1 MSELWLLL
9 LPLALTS
16 AITPTKT
23 FALILLFRTAQ
34 GALTGAAFVA
44 GFSGALL
51 TQGALLALVFSLFGV
66 FAAPGREAAQ
76 TVSFA
81 LLMAMGLLMLAGAL
95 KLLFQ
100 DEDDDRPPPSW
111 MTGIEALSPR
121 KAMSLGFGWAFVSP
135 KQWVFTL
142 ATISIIYAAN
152 LGQIRAFV
160 NYAVFVAIATSTLW
174 LLVLADALLGERI
187 KPSLDRLFVWLKRNV
202 RKLVIGLLFVFGA
215 YFFLSGVTGLAGR

>member
-9 LPLALTS
+9 LPLAITS

-23 FALILLFRTAQ
+23 FALILLFRSDR

-51 TQGALLALVFSLFGV
+51 AQGAILALVFTLFGV

-100 DEDDDRPPPSW
+100 EQDDDRPPPSW
-111 MTGIEALSPR
+111 MEGIEAFTPR
-121 KAMSLGFGWAFVSP
+121 KAVSLGFGWAFVSP

-142 ATISIIYAAN
+142 ATISILYAAN
-152 LGQIRAFV
+152 LGQVRAFA

-174 LLVLADALLGERI
+174 LLVLVDALFGERI
-187 KPSLDRLFVWLKRNV
+187 KPTLDRLFMWLKRNV
-202 RKLVIGLLFVFGA
+202 RTLVIGLLLVFGV
-215 YFFLSGVTGLAGR
+215 YFFLSGVMGLAA